1 MATTPDVLT
10 REQPSAVD
18 DPLDQR
24 CELLIDGMTCVSC
37 ALRIERVLGRE
48 VGVSAARVNFATH
61 YATVEYDPALLD
73 LDALGDLVRR
83 LGYDAAPVTKDSGD
97 DDERARSRE
106 QRGWLL
112 RLALSA
118 PLAVAVLVLVYG
130 FGGEAWARWSA
141 FVLTLPV
148 LLGAGLPILASGIA
162 RARRG
167 SANMDTLIALGT
179 LTAFAFSSVHLLI
192 GGEVYFDS
200 AVVIITFIV
209 LGRFFEARATAR
221 ASGAIRKL
229 LELGAS
235 EARVLIDGDERLLAV
250 ERVRLGA
257 LVLVRPGEKIPLDGD
272 IVDGRSSVD
281 EAMLTG
287 ESLPIEKC
295 VGERVTGATVNLDGA
310 LTVRVTAVGRDS
322 ALAQIVRLVRSA
334 QETKAPIQRLADRI
348 AAIFVPIV
356 LVLAALTFLGWWLLA
371 GDASGGL
378 VAAVAVLIIA
388 CPCAMGLATP
398 TAIMVGTGRGAAL
411 GVLIKGGDVLEAS
424 RRIDTVV
431 FDKTGT
437 LTTGKM
443 TLRDVVSSD
452 GEDPDVVLARAAGVE
467 ASSEH
472 PIGAAI
478 VAGARERAIAIPAA
492 TDFTSTSGHGVSAAL
507 GELIVTVGRRKLMH
521 ERDLELPSRLEAS
534 AGVLEQ
540 SGLTAVFVG
549 WDGRVRGVLGVGDT
563 VRPEAAVVVAALQRM
578 GAEVAMITG
587 DNRHAAHAVAT
598 AVGIDRVLAEVL
610 PHDKVAEVSRL
621 QAQGRAVAMV
631 GDGINDAPALVQADL
646 GVAIGGGTD
655 IAIESADIT
664 LMSSDL
670 HGVTTALAL
679 SRRTL
684 RTIRQNLGWAFG
696 YNIAAIPLAA
706 TGILPPIVAGA
717 TMAFSSIS
725 VVTNSLRLFRFGQAD
740 RRPRLRTPAVL
751 QQ

>member
-1 MATTPDVLT
+1 
-10 REQPSAVD
+10 
-18 DPLDQR
+18 
-24 CELLIDGMTCVSC
+24 
-37 ALRIERVLGRE
+37 LRIERVLSRE
-48 VGVSAARVNFATH
+48 VGVSGARVNFATH
-61 YATVEYDPALLD
+61 YATVDYDPALLD
-73 LDALGDLVRR
+73 PDALGELVRR
-83 LGYDAAPVTKDSGD
+83 LGYDAAPVTNDSD
-97 DDERARSRE
+97 EDDERARSRE

-112 RLALSA
+112 RLAVSA
-118 PLAVAVLVLVYG
+118 PLAIAALVLVYG
-130 FGGEAWARWSA
+130 FDGEGWARWSA
-141 FVLTLPV
+141 FALTLPI
-148 LLGAGLPILASGIA
+148 LFGAGWPILASGIA
-162 RARRG
+162 RARRR

-179 LTAFAFSSVHLLI
+179 LTAFAFSSVHLVI
-192 GGEVYFDS
+192 GGELYFDS
-200 AVVIITFIV
+200 AAVIVTFIV

-235 EARVLIDGDERLLAV
+235 EARVLIDGGERLLAV
-250 ERVRLGA
+250 ERVRVGA
-257 LVLVRPGEKIPLDGD
+257 LVRVRPGEKIPLDGD
-272 IVDGRSSVD
+272 VVDGRSTVD
-281 EAMLTG
+281 ESMLTG
-287 ESLPIEKC
+287 ESLPVEKRA
-295 VGERVTGATVNLDGA
+295 GERVTGATVNIDGA
-310 LTVRVTAVGRDS
+310 LTLRVSAVGRDS

-356 LVLAALTFLGWWLLA
+356 LALAALTFLGWWLLA
-371 GDASGGL
+371 GDPSGGL

-437 LTTGKM
+437 LTSGKM
-443 TLRDVVSSD
+443 TLRDVASSD
-452 GEDPDVVLARAAGVE
+452 GEDPNVVIARAAGAE
-467 ASSEH
+467 AFSEH

-478 VAGARERAIAIPAA
+478 VAGARDRKIAIPAA
-492 TDFTSTSGHGVSAAL
+492 TAFTSTSGHGVNATL
-507 GELIVTVGRRKLMH
+507 DGLIVTVGRRKLMG
-521 ERDLELPSRLEAS
+521 ERDLALPSRLEHA
-534 AGVLEQ
+534 AGVLEE

-563 VRPEAAVVVAALQRM
+563 VRPEAAAVVAALQGT

-587 DNRHAAHAVAT
+587 DNRHTAAAVAA

-610 PHDKVAEVSRL
+610 PQDKVAEVGRL

-646 GVAIGGGTD
+646 GIAIGGGTD

-664 LMSSDL
+664 LLSSDL
-670 HGVTTALAL
+670 HGVATALAL

-725 VVTNSLRLFRFGQAD
+725 VVTNSLRLFRFGRAD
-740 RRPRLRTPAVL
+740 RQARVKDSGDPPAGRPRLDRAAAGGRGASPAGVATPSA
-751 QQ
+751 